1 MSLGNNIL
9 AQGQEVIY
17 IDNYEIKNDIL
28 ISTPKFE
35 GVLEY
40 DVVPISMWIEAIC
53 QNGEIYCREK
63 IDNLGMVV
71 LTNIQGV
78 RYEEKIKKELK
89 NIYYQTKIICIIKNY
104 IKSEIS
110 VWKADAELFKCN
122 CTHCFKVRK

>member
-9 AQGQEVIY
+9 AQGQEMIY
-17 IDNYEIKNDIL
+17 IDSYEIKNDIL
-28 ISTPKFE
+28 ISIPKFE

-71 LTNIQGV
+71 LTNIQGLK
-78 RYEEKIKKELK
+78 YEKNIKKEVK
-89 NIYYQTKIICIIKNY
+89 NIFYQTKILCIIKNY

-122 CTHCFKVRK
+122 CTHCFNVRK